1 MSLFWRV
8 FSANA
13 AILVAGILVLGFTP
27 VSVSKHASLPEIAD
41 LIVGL
46 LVMVVANWLAL
57 RPLFRPLERLAQ
69 RMDVADVLHRGLYVP
84 AESAGEV
91 GTLERAFNKMMARFE
106 SERREA
112 GARTLRVQEEQRR
125 RIARGLHDEV
135 GQTLTGVLFQLKG
148 LAKNATAEQESVLAE
163 AQQTVK
169 VSLEEVRRIAQELRP
184 EVLDHLGLSS
194 ALAHLSLSFSER
206 TGISV
211 RRQLDADLPALDDE
225 IELVLYRVAQESL
238 TNAARHSGAS
248 EIVLALEPD
257 GDGVVLRVFDNG
269 RGFNGRSVE
278 GGGLRG
284 IRERALIVGG
294 AAAIKSSASGG
305 VEVRLRVPAKTE
317 S

>member
-13 AILVAGILVLGFTP
+13 AALVVGIVALGFTP
-27 VSVSKHASLPEIAD
+27 VSISKHASLPEVVD
-41 LIVGL
+41 LIIGL
-46 LVMVVANWLAL
+46 LVMMVANWLAL

-69 RMDVADVLHRGLYVP
+69 RMDDADVLHRGLHVP
-84 AESAGEV
+84 VDSGGEV
-91 GTLERAFNKMMARFE
+91 GTLERAFNKMMVRFE

-112 GARTLRVQEEQRR
+112 GARTLRAEEEQRR

-135 GQTLTGVLFQLKG
+135 GQTLTGVLFQ
-148 LAKNATAEQESVLAE
+148 
-163 AQQTVK
+163 
-169 VSLEEVRRIAQELRP
+169 QELRP

-194 ALAHLSLSFSER
+194 ALTNLSRSFSEK
-206 TGISV
+206 TGIYI
-211 RRQLDADLPALDDE
+211 RRQLDADIPPLDPE

-269 RGFNGRSVE
+269 QGLNGSSVE

-284 IRERALIVGG
+284 IRERALIVGA
-294 AAAIKSSASGG
+294 AAAIKNGASGG
-305 VEVRLRVPAKTE
+305 VEVRLRVPAKAE

>member
-69 RMDVADVLHRGLYVP
+69 RMDVADVLHRGLYGP

-91 GTLERAFNKMMARFE
+91 GTLERAINTMTARFE
-106 SERREA
+106 CERREA

-317 S
+317 P

>member
-13 AILVAGILVLGFTP
+13 AALVVGIVALGFTP
-27 VSVSKHASLPEIAD
+27 VSISKHASLPEVVD
-41 LIVGL
+41 LIIGL
-46 LVMVVANWLAL
+46 LVMMVANWLAL

-69 RMDVADVLHRGLYVP
+69 RMDDADVLHRGLHVP
-84 AESAGEV
+84 VDSGGEV
-91 GTLERAFNKMMARFE
+91 GTLERAFNKMMVRFE

-112 GARTLRVQEEQRR
+112 GARTLRAEEEQRR

-148 LAKNATAEQESVLAE
+148 LARNATPEQAIALAE

-169 VSLEEVRRIAQELRP
+169 ASLGEVRRIAQELRP

-194 ALAHLSLSFSER
+194 ALTNLSRSFSEK
-206 TGISV
+206 TGIYI
-211 RRQLDADLPALDDE
+211 RRQLDADIPPLDPE

-269 RGFNGRSVE
+269 QGLNGSSVE

-284 IRERALIVGG
+284 IRERALIVGA
-294 AAAIKSSASGG
+294 AAAIKNGASGG
-305 VEVRLRVPAKTE
+305 VEVRLRVPAKAE

>member
-69 RMDVADVLHRGLYVP
+69 RMDVADVLHQGLYVP
-84 AESAGEV
+84 AESDGEV
-91 GTLERAFNKMMARFE
+91 GMLERAFNTMMARFE

-148 LAKNATAEQESVLAE
+148 LAKNATSEQKSVLAE

-194 ALAHLSLSFSER
+194 ALTHLSLSFSER

-269 RGFNGRSVE
+269 RGFNGRSME